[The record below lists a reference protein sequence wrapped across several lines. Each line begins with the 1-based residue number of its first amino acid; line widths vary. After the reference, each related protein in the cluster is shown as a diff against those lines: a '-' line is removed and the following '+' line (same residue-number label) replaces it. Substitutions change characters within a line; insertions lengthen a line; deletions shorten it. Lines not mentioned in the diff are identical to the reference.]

1 MSGEGIL
8 SVEDVFPEIRISL
21 GDLYFCTGQLADQI
35 VEQVALGQMSQE
47 QAVLLTQIVG
57 VVRQAA
63 EAVVD

>member
-21 GDLYFCTGQLADQI
+21 GDLYFYTGQLADQI

-57 VVRQAA
+57 VVRQAP
-63 EAVVD
+63 ETIS